1 MSTQRPLPRMS
12 HRAPRW
18 RGLVTLTIIIVI
30 TAGLCQTSFGRTI
43 LGRLGLYEG
52 PTSYTSLAFLHPQ
65 PPFGQLSPDKPIADV
80 SFVIQ
85 NTSSTARSYQ
95 WSVSLVQE
103 KHTSHVAAGTV
114 RIASGGAISVSRSA
128 RISCAR
134 GQAQIVVN
142 LARPAE
148 FINTRTACKSARS

>member
-1 MSTQRPLPRMS
+1 VSTQRPLSRMS

-18 RGLVTLTIIIVI
+18 RGLVTLTIVIVI

-65 PPFGQLSPDKPIADV
+65 SLFGQLSPDKPIADV
-80 SFVIQ
+80 SFVIH
-85 NTSSTARSYQ
+85 NTSSAARSYQ

-103 KHTSHVAAGTV
+103 KHTSRVAAGTV
-114 RIASGGAISVSRSA
+114 RIASEGAISVSRSVW
-128 RISCAR
+128 ISCAR
-134 GQAQIVVN
+134 GRAQIVVS

-148 FINTRTACKSARS
+148 HINTRTACKPAR

>member
-1 MSTQRPLPRMS
+1 MSTQQPLSRMS

-18 RGLVTLTIIIVI
+18 RGLVTLTIVIVI
-30 TAGLCQTSFGRTI
+30 TAGLCQTSFGCTI

-65 PPFGQLSPDKPIADV
+65 SLFGQLSPDKPIADV
-80 SFVIQ
+80 SFVIH
-85 NTSSTARSYQ
+85 NTSSAARSYQ

-103 KHTSHVAAGTV
+103 KHTSRVAAGTV

-134 GQAQIVVN
+134 GRAKIVVS

-148 FINTRTACKSARS
+148 LINTRTACKSAR

>member
-1 MSTQRPLPRMS
+1 MSTQQPLPRMS

-18 RGLVTLTIIIVI
+18 RGLVTLTIVIVI
-30 TAGLCQTSFGRTI
+30 TAGLCQTSFGCTI

-65 PPFGQLSPDKPIADV
+65 SLFGQLSPDKPIADV
-80 SFVIQ
+80 SFVIH
-85 NTSSTARSYQ
+85 NTSSAARSYQ

-103 KHTSHVAAGTV
+103 KHTSRVAAGIV
-114 RIASGGAISVSRSA
+114 RVASRGAISVSRSA

-134 GQAQIVVN
+134 GRAQIVVS

-148 FINTRTACKSARS
+148 FINTRTACKSAR